1 MSHKRLS
8 RLNRE
13 SHGMSRTPAWN
24 AWSEMRCRCL
34 NPKHRVYPS
43 HGGRGITVCDKWLLF
58 TGLYEDMGDPPEG
71 HSLERK
77 DNDGPYS
84 KDNCV
89 WATVPEQNR
98 NRRSTRFI
106 EFQGE
111 TQGETRTIREW
122 NDHLGYPRNLIW
134 QRLETG
140 WLEEAALTTPPGGKK
155 P

>member
-1 MSHKRLS
+1 MFAARS
-8 RLNRE
+8 
-13 SHGMSRTPAWN
+13 
-24 AWSEMRCRCL
+24 
-34 NPKHRVYPS
+34 
-43 HGGRGITVCDKWLLF
+43 
-58 TGLYEDMGDPPEG
+58 PERDTF
-71 HSLERK
+71 S
-77 DNDGPYS
+77 S
-84 KDNCV
+84 S
-89 WATVPEQNR
+89 EQNR

-106 EFQGE
+106 ELQGE

>member
-1 MSHKRLS
+1 VAAVHRLL
-8 RLNRE
+8 RG
-13 SHGMSRTPAWN
+13 HGR
-24 AWSEMRCRCL
+24 
-34 NPKHRVYPS
+34 
-43 HGGRGITVCDKWLLF
+43 
-58 TGLYEDMGDPPEG
+58 PPEG

-84 KDNCV
+84 KENCV

-111 TQGETRTIREW
+111 TQGETWTIREW
-122 NDHLGYPRNLIW
+122 NDQLGYPRNLIW
-134 QRLETG
+134 QGLEAG